1 MGVEY
6 MSIVTHRVAPV
17 SNSRGMFVQRKKT
30 HVGLQILW
38 PIPSQSHDVHN
49 ALASSISNDE
59 PGTAERC

>member
-30 HVGLQILW
+30 PRRTPDPLADSF
-38 PIPSQSHDVHN
+38 PIPRRAQCVGVIDKQ
-49 ALASSISNDE
+49 
-59 PGTAERC
+59 